1 MRMRG
6 GGKKNPEKQTK
17 ETGFQGRT
25 EIPDPGIKSQQTCQI
40 TAKAL
45 MTEVHHEVPA
55 YDTF

>member
-1 MRMRG
+1 MRG
-6 GGKKNPEKQTK
+6 GGKKNPKKQTK